1 MNGLDVRNED
11 RADTEKNGTPIS
23 RRGLLAALAIAA
35 GLGLAGLAYADS
47 DDSHGAGRGGHYYW
61 GITEPYTTV
70 TASAVRRIGSNGMP
84 MQARHFESRWQW
96 SSPPTIQTPY
106 TNGVACSRFHNA
118 ATRITSTRTGFGT
131 HAIKT
136 TILSTTGTVPTGR
149 PRRDASRSIIHS

>member
-1 MNGLDVRNED
+1 MFGMR
-11 RADTEKNGTPIS
+11 TEQTLRKMEHRYRDAACWPRWRLLPGSALPALHTRI
-23 RRGLLAALAIAA
+23 RMIAMARGAAVITI
-35 GLGLAGLAYADS
+35 GVT
-47 DDSHGAGRGGHYYW
+47 
-61 GITEPYTTV
+61 GITEPFTTV